1 MKKELQDNKIKN
13 IQNSEIKKFNR
24 DEVKV
29 YGPTRFIKSIK
40 YSLDGLFYA
49 YRYEQSLWLHGLV
62 TILAIIMGF
71 IFKISLS
78 EWAIIFIALG
88 AILALEL
95 INTAIEAAVD
105 LTTTE
110 IHPLAKI
117 AKDCG
122 SAASFVMSIV
132 SIVISLFVF
141 GPYLMELFEL
151 I

>member
-1 MKKELQDNKIKN
+1 MKQESKDEKE
-13 IQNSEIKKFNR
+13 KFER
-24 DEVKV
+24 EKVKV
-29 YGPTRFIKSIK
+29 YGPMRFIKSIK

-49 YRYEQSLWLHGLV
+49 YRYEQSLWIHGCAVLLAV
-62 TILAIIMGF
+62 ILGIIF
-71 IFKISLS
+71 QIKLS

-88 AILALEL
+88 IILALEL

-110 IHPLAKI
+110 IHPLAKV

-132 SIVISLFVF
+132 SVVISLFVF
-141 GPYLMELFEL
+141 GPYFLDVFDKLF
-151 I
+151 

>member
-1 MKKELQDNKIKN
+1 MKKELSDK
-13 IQNSEIKKFNR
+13 EIESFDREK
-24 DEVKV
+24 VKV
-29 YGPTRFIKSIK
+29 YGFKRFTKSIK
-40 YSLDGLFYA
+40 YSLDGLYYS
-49 YRYEQSLWLHGLV
+49 YRYEQSLWIHGFCV
-62 TILAIIMGF
+62 ILAIAMGI
-71 IFKISLS
+71 IFEIKLS

-88 AILALEL
+88 IILALEL

-105 LTTTE
+105 LTTTK

-141 GPYLMELFEL
+141 GPYLLDLFSKL
-151 I
+151 

>member
-1 MKKELQDNKIKN
+1 MKQVQQDS
-13 IQNSEIKKFNR
+13 QKFER
-24 DEVKV
+24 DKVKV
-29 YGPTRFIKSIK
+29 YGPMRFIKSIK

-49 YRYEQSLWLHGLV
+49 YRYEQSLWIHGAAV
-62 TILAIIMGF
+62 ILAIILGF
-71 IFKISLS
+71 SFQIRLA

-88 AILALEL
+88 IILALEL

-110 IHPLAKI
+110 YHPLAKV

-132 SIVISLFVF
+132 SVVISLFVF
-141 GPYLMELFEL
+141 GPYFLELFKMF
-151 I
+151 

>member
-1 MKKELQDNKIKN
+1 MKKGSQDKIVTE
-13 IQNSEIKKFNR
+13 EIKKFNR
-24 DEVKV
+24 DDVKV
-29 YGPTRFIKSIK
+29 YGIGRFFKSIK
-40 YSLDGLFYA
+40 YSLEGLYYA
-49 YRYEQSLWLHGLV
+49 YRYEQSLWLHGLA
-62 TILAIIMGF
+62 TILAVIMGF
-71 IFKISLS
+71 IFKISFS

-105 LTTTE
+105 LTTSE

-132 SIVISLFVF
+132 SIVISMFVF
-141 GPYLMELFEL
+141 GPYLLELFEL

>member
-1 MKKELQDNKIKN
+1 MKQELPD
-13 IQNSEIKKFNR
+13 KKFNR
-24 DEVKV
+24 DNVKV
-29 YGPTRFIKSIK
+29 YGYMRFLKSIK
-40 YSLDGLFYA
+40 YSLDGLIYA
-49 YRYEQSLWLHGLV
+49 YRYEQSLWLHGFASL
-62 TILAIIMGF
+62 LAITLGIV
-71 IFKISLS
+71 FKISLS

-88 AILALEL
+88 SILALEL

-132 SIVISLFVF
+132 SFVISLFVF
-141 GPYLMELFEL
+141 GPYFMDLFGFWEVL
-151 I
+151 

>member
-40 YSLDGLFYA
+40 YSLDGLLYA

>member
-1 MKKELQDNKIKN
+1 MKQESQDKN
-13 IQNSEIKKFNR
+13 ETFEREK
-24 DEVKV
+24 VKV
-29 YGPTRFIKSIK
+29 YGPMRFIKSIK

-49 YRYEQSLWLHGLV
+49 YRYEQSLWIHGCAV
-62 TILAIIMGF
+62 IIAIILGI
-71 IFKISLS
+71 IFQIKLS

-88 AILALEL
+88 IILALEL

-105 LTTTE
+105 LTTTK
-110 IHPLAKI
+110 IHPLAKV

-141 GPYLMELFEL
+141 GPYFLDVIDKIF
-151 I
+151 

>member
-1 MKKELQDNKIKN
+1 MKQESQDKN
-13 IQNSEIKKFNR
+13 EKFER
-24 DEVKV
+24 EKVKV
-29 YGPTRFIKSIK
+29 YGPMRFIKSIK

-49 YRYEQSLWLHGLV
+49 YRYEQSLWIHGCAV
-62 TILAIIMGF
+62 IIAIILGI
-71 IFKISLS
+71 IFQIKLS

-88 AILALEL
+88 IILALEL

-105 LTTTE
+105 LTTTK
-110 IHPLAKI
+110 IHPLAKV

-141 GPYLMELFEL
+141 GPYFLDVIDKIF
-151 I
+151 

>member
-1 MKKELQDNKIKN
+1 
-13 IQNSEIKKFNR
+13 
-24 DEVKV
+24 
-29 YGPTRFIKSIK
+29 
-40 YSLDGLFYA
+40 
-49 YRYEQSLWLHGLV
+49 
-62 TILAIIMGF
+62 MGF

-105 LTTTE
+105 LTTNE

-141 GPYLMELFEL
+141 GPYLVELFEF